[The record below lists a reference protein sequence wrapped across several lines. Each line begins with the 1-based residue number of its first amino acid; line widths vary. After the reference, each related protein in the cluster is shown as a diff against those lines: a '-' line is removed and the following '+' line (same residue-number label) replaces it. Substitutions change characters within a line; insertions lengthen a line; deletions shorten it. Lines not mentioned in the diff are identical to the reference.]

1 MKKRIIIIF
10 VVCITLLL
18 ILVSPILII
27 KLHTRY
33 IQAQLDNAVIDSGFK
48 DWYTV
53 QLDEEHTIKIPN
65 GWILQ
70 IDKNLALY
78 DDTGK
83 QVAFGKQFDGST
95 SREITGQFL
104 SNYYNDALISC
115 EAGDMLLIP
124 DTDHDWVDLNCYFE
138 SGKGKRLLK
147 VICRFYLKGY
157 QDNSYILYFEEPTD
171 ELHEIATAMLYSI
184 RKNREEYGSGC
195 RGKFLDWL
203 DD

>member
-1 MKKRIIIIF
+1 MKKRIIVIVCTVCLIIALIF
-10 VVCITLLL
+10 VSPYFL
-18 ILVSPILII
+18 IR
-27 KLHTRY
+27 LHKGY
-33 IQAQLDNAVIDSGFK
+33 IQSQLDNAIIDSGFK

-53 QLDEEHTIKIPN
+53 QLNENYSIKIPN
-65 GWILQ
+65 GWRLQ
-70 IDKNLALY
+70 IDENLSLY

-124 DTDHDWVDLNCYFE
+124 DTTHDWVDLNCLFE

-147 VICRFYLKGY
+147 AKWYFHPNSY
-157 QDNSYILYFEEPTD
+157 QDSSYILYFEEPTD
-171 ELHEIATAMLYSI
+171 ELHEIATAMLYSAKSALS
-184 RKNREEYGSGC
+184 KN
-195 RGKFLDWL
+195 KVFIWKLD
-203 DD
+203 

>member
-1 MKKRIIIIF
+1 MKKRIIVIVCIVCLIIALIF
-10 VVCITLLL
+10 VSPYFL
-18 ILVSPILII
+18 IR
-27 KLHTRY
+27 LHKGY
-33 IQAQLDNAVIDSGFK
+33 IQSQLDNAIIDSGFK

-53 QLDEEHTIKIPN
+53 QLNENYSIKIPN
-65 GWILQ
+65 GWRLQ
-70 IDKNLALY
+70 IDENLSLY

-171 ELHEIATAMLYSI
+171 ELHEIATAMLYSVKTVLCHF
-184 RKNREEYGSGC
+184 RFVGNQNP
-195 RGKFLDWL
+195 FLY
-203 DD
+203 